1 MSTSP
6 DLDGWVERARTGDV
20 DAFAAVYRSLHP
32 PLLRYLRVAA
42 EGQHEDLAAQ
52 VWLEVTERLPRF
64 RGDGE
69 DFRGWLFTL
78 ARRRT
83 IDAHRRRA
91 RRPVQVDTQALAAMA
106 APGGVDEDV
115 LEALDTHR
123 ALASIAQ
130 LPPEQAQV
138 VALRVIAG
146 LDVDQV
152 AAALGKSPG
161 AVRVL
166 CHRGLRRLAACWER
180 PTVVP
185 AVDAR

>member
-6 DLDGWVERARTGDV
+6 DLDSWVDRARTGDV
-20 DAFAAVYRSLHP
+20 DAFAALYRSLHP
-32 PLLRYLRVAA
+32 LLLRYLRVAA
-42 EGQHEDLAAQ
+42 AGQQEDLAAQ

-91 RRPVQVDTQALAAMA
+91 RTPAQVDAQALVAMA
-106 APGGVDEDV
+106 APGGVAEDA
-115 LEALDTHR
+115 LEALDTRR

-138 VALRVIAG
+138 VALRVIGG
-146 LDVDQV
+146 LDVNQV

-166 CHRGLRRLAACWER
+166 CHRGLRRLATCWEI
-180 PTVVP
+180 P
-185 AVDAR
+185 AALPAADAR